1 MEIKNKKQF
10 IIDRWL
16 QDKNTDF
23 EQFEL
28 DNSYVWRVIEDYKRL
43 ISTTYEIF
51 CVSSWDLKGIYY
63 LFVDGEEKGIIA
75 FAPYRLKIDEM
86 TKGNHTIE
94 FILYGN
100 RINTFGGMHNISQ
113 PKWVGPNF
121 WRSEGD
127 QWCYEYI
134 LKDIILN

>member
-1 MEIKNKKQF
+1 MSYKTNIHTPDCYAIICANYFRGALIKV
-10 IIDRWL
+10 L
-16 QDKNTDF
+16 
-23 EQFEL
+23 
-28 DNSYVWRVIEDYKRL
+28 
-43 ISTTYEIF
+43 
-51 CVSSWDLKGIYY
+51 
-63 LFVDGEEKGIIA
+63 VDGEEKGIIA

-134 LKDIILN
+134 LKDTGLLASPIIEIYENSTNK